1 MVRRF
6 GPERDGRTSAKNVP
20 SKKEET
26 TMTFS
31 RRDLL
36 LGTAGVAGAHLLSG
50 TPALAQGAAPS
61 FKPEQGAS
69 LRVLRWAPFVKGD
82 EDAWLANTK
91 KFSDQFGVEVRV
103 DKESWEDI
111 RPKAAVAA
119 NVGSGPDVMLVWFDD
134 AHQYPDKL
142 LDVTDIAQ
150 GFASRY
156 GGYYPGIEGY
166 AKREG
171 KFIALPIAAIGNGI
185 LYRESMVKQAGFSKF
200 PEKTD
205 EFLEMCKALKAK
217 SKPAGFALGKA
228 VGDGNNFAHWIV
240 WSHGGKMVDEGG
252 KVVIN
257 SPETIKALQYARE
270 LYQTFVPGTES
281 WLDINNN
288 RVFLAGDLSVTANG
302 VSLYYS
308 AKNDPKMA
316 DMAKDIRSA
325 ILPVGPVGK
334 PVELHQ
340 TTSGVI
346 FRYTK
351 FPNAAKAYMQFML
364 DKPQMDAWIQGSSA
378 YCCPP
383 LRGMIDNP
391 VWNADPVH
399 TPYKRAS
406 ETLQPNG
413 HAGPL
418 GYASAAVMADYVM
431 VDMVAEAASGQ
442 RSPEEAAKRAEQRA
456 NRYYK
461 V

>member
-1 MVRRF
+1 
-6 GPERDGRTSAKNVP
+6 
-20 SKKEET
+20 
-26 TMTFS
+26 MTVS

-36 LGTAGVAGAHLLSG
+36 LGTAGLAGAAGLQHLG
-50 TPALAQGAAPS
+50 GAPAFAQAAAPS
-61 FKPEQGAS
+61 FKPEPGAS

-91 KFSDQFGVEVRV
+91 KFSDATGVEVRV

-119 NVGSGPDVMLVWFDD
+119 NVGSGPDIMLVWFDD

-150 GFASRY
+150 GLASKY
-156 GGYYPGIEGY
+156 GGYYPGLEGY

-171 KFIALPIAAIGNGI
+171 KFIALPLAAIGNGI
-185 LYRESMVKQAGFSKF
+185 LYRESMLQQAGFSKF
-200 PEKTD
+200 PEKSD

-240 WSHGGKMVDEGG
+240 WSHGGKMVDESG

-270 LYQTFVPGTES
+270 LYQTFIPGTES

-316 DMAKDIRSA
+316 DIAKDIRSA
-325 ILPVGPVGK
+325 VLPVGPLGQSA
-334 PVELHQ
+334 ELHQ

-351 FPNAAKAYMQFML
+351 FPNAAKAYMQFMF
-364 DKPQMDAWIQGSSA
+364 DKPQMDAWITASSA

-383 LRGMIDNP
+383 LRGLIDNP
-391 VWNADPVH
+391 VWTADPVH

-406 ETLQPNG
+406 ETLRPNG
-413 HAGPL
+413 FAGPL

-442 RSPEEAAKRAEQRA
+442 RTPEEAAKRAEQRA
-456 NRYYK
+456 NRYYR